1 MASAGFLWPA
11 SLKSLLG
18 ASLVAQG
25 LRRCTPK
32 ARGQVQPL
40 VIEGKTTPTFPEIDC
55 GSCNC
60 TSKVAEDEWV
70 LLQQQKTWLE
80 ECTTNHKHFFT
91 FT

>member
-40 VIEGKTTPTFPEIDC
+40 VRCMTQP
-55 GSCNC
+55 
-60 TSKVAEDEWV
+60 
-70 LLQQQKTWLE
+70 LE
-80 ECTTNHKHFFT
+80 EATQNCAGGSLPSQHLGAAASAAPQRAPSLSAAFSLCVSHCRS
-91 FT
+91 

>member
-40 VIEGKTTPTFPEIDC
+40 VRELNPT
-55 GSCNC
+55 SCN
-60 TSKVAEDEWV
+60 
-70 LLQQQKTWLE
+70 
-80 ECTTNHKHFFT
+80 
-91 FT
+91 